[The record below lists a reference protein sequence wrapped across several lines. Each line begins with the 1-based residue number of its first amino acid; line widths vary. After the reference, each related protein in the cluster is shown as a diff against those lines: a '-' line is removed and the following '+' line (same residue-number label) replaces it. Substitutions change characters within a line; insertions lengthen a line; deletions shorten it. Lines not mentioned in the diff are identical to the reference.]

1 VRKGDLPPMDT
12 ILIID
17 DHPGNLGVA
26 VGHLEG
32 YAFEV
37 LTARDGETGVRRAR
51 GARPS
56 LILLDVEMPGIDGYE
71 TCRRLKASEETRGIP
86 VIFMTVRDSVGDKI
100 RGFEVGAVDYVT
112 KPFEAAELVA
122 RVRTHLELRAL
133 RLDLEDQVA
142 RRTAALERELT
153 LREQVLR
160 EREALL
166 ELVRQQSD
174 QLRELTRAWM
184 EAQAERS
191 EERTTAP
198 RGGDAEGLRL
208 AALLEL
214 SAREGEVLQLIVD
227 GRSNKE
233 IAGALDLARTSV
245 STYRMRLMKKLG
257 VDDTAALVRRAV
269 ELGFQPR

>member
-1 VRKGDLPPMDT
+1 MDT
-12 ILIID
+12 VLIID

-32 YAFEV
+32 HAFEV
-37 LTARDGETGVRRAR
+37 LTARDGESGVRRAR
-51 GARPS
+51 ETRPS

-71 TCRRLKASEETRGIP
+71 ACRRLKASDETRDIP
-86 VIFMTVRDSVGDKI
+86 VIFMTVRDGAEDTL

-133 RLDLEDQVA
+133 RKGLEAEVA
-142 RRTAALERELT
+142 RRTAALARELE
-153 LREQVLR
+153 LREQLLR
-160 EREALL
+160 EREGLL
-166 ELVRQQSD
+166 DLVRQQSD
-174 QLRELTRAWM
+174 QLRELTRAWL
-184 EAQAERS
+184 EARPDDRA
-191 EERTTAP
+191 TAP
-198 RGGDAEGLRL
+198 RDDPDKLRL

-214 SAREGEVLQLIVD
+214 SAREGEVLQLLVD

-233 IAGALDLARTSV
+233 IAGALGLAPTSV

-257 VDDTAALVRRAV
+257 VDDMASLVRRAG
-269 ELGFQPR
+269 ELGFRQR

>member
-1 VRKGDLPPMDT
+1 MDT
-12 ILIID
+12 VLIID

-26 VGHLEG
+26 VGYLEG
-32 YAFEV
+32 HACEV
-37 LTARDGETGVRRAR
+37 LTARDGETGVHRAR
-51 GARPS
+51 STRPS

-86 VIFMTVRDSVGDKI
+86 VIFMTVRDGAEDKL

-133 RLDLEDQVA
+133 RLDLEAQIA
-142 RRTAALERELT
+142 RRTAALAQELA

-184 EAQAERS
+184 EARAE
-191 EERTTAP
+191 EKTAAP
-198 RGGDAEGLRL
+198 RGGDAERLRL

-214 SAREGEVLQLIVD
+214 SARESEVLQLIVD

-233 IAGALDLARTSV
+233 IAGALDLAPTSV
-245 STYRMRLMKKLG
+245 STYRMRLMKKLE
-257 VDDTAALVRRAV
+257 VQDTASLVRRAI
-269 ELGFQPR
+269 ELGFRQR

>member
-1 VRKGDLPPMDT
+1 MDT
-12 ILIID
+12 VLIID

-32 YAFEV
+32 HAYEV
-37 LTARDGETGVRRAR
+37 LTARDGETGVQRAR
-51 GARPS
+51 STRPS
-56 LILLDVEMPGIDGYE
+56 VILLDVEMPGIDGYE
-71 TCRRLKASEETRGIP
+71 TCRRLKASAETRDIP
-86 VIFMTVRDSVGDKI
+86 VLFITVRDDAEAKL

-133 RLDLEDQVA
+133 RQGLEAEVA
-142 RRTAALERELT
+142 RRTAALAQELA

-166 ELVRQQSD
+166 DLVRQQSD

-184 EAQAERS
+184 ETRGEDR
-191 EERTTAP
+191 RTAP
-198 RGGDAEGLRL
+198 RGDDADKLRL
-208 AALLEL
+208 EALLDL

-233 IAGALDLARTSV
+233 IAGTLDLARTSV

-257 VDDTAALVRRAV
+257 VDDMAALVRRAS
-269 ELGFQPR
+269 ELGFRRR

>member
-1 VRKGDLPPMDT
+1 MDT
-12 ILIID
+12 VLIID

-32 YAFEV
+32 HACEV

-51 GARPS
+51 ATRPS

-71 TCRRLKASEETRGIP
+71 TCRRLKASEETRDIP
-86 VIFMTVRDSVGDKI
+86 VIFMTVRDGAEDKI

-133 RLDLEDQVA
+133 RLDLEALVT
-142 RRTAALERELT
+142 RRTAALERELA

-160 EREALL
+160 ERAALQ

-184 EAQAERS
+184 QTRS
-191 EERTTAP
+191 EDRDIAP
-198 RGGDAEGLRL
+198 RDDGAAGLRL
-208 AALLEL
+208 ASLLEL
-214 SAREGEVLQLIVD
+214 SAREAEVLQLLVD

-233 IAGALDLARTSV
+233 IAATLDLARTSV
-245 STYRMRLMKKLG
+245 STYRMRLMKKLD
-257 VDDTAALVRRAV
+257 VEDMASLVRRAL
-269 ELGFQPR
+269 ELGFRTR

>member
-1 VRKGDLPPMDT
+1 MDT
-12 ILIID
+12 VLIID

-32 YAFEV
+32 HACEV
-37 LTARDGETGVRRAR
+37 LTARDGEAGVRRAR
-51 GARPS
+51 STRPS

-71 TCRRLKASEETRGIP
+71 TCRRLKASEETRDIP
-86 VIFMTVRDSVGDKI
+86 VIFMSVRDSAEAKLH
-100 RGFEVGAVDYVT
+100 GFEVGAVDYVT

-133 RLDLEDQVA
+133 RLDLEAQIA
-142 RRTAALERELT
+142 SRTAALERELA

-184 EAQAERS
+184 EARGEDRKP
-191 EERTTAP
+191 AP
-198 RGGDAEGLRL
+198 PEGEGQRQRL

-214 SAREGEVLQLIVD
+214 SARESEVLQLIVD
-227 GRSNKE
+227 GKSNKE
-233 IAGALDLARTSV
+233 IAAALELAPTSV
-245 STYRMRLMKKLG
+245 STYRMRLMKKLE
-257 VDDTAALVRRAV
+257 VEDTASLVRRAI